1 MVGPSIEGTKLR
13 SNVYRTENADWQE
26 IDVSI
31 ILFYYFKLP
40 LHFRNIDFILE
51 VLIILQH
58 NFKVV
63 TVNGAV
69 LGQRDISIHGQN
81 GEGGLLHVLD
91 RVMFPETK
99 GDIVQTLE
107 SDPEQRFTTL
117 IKALKSTGLNNEI
130 QDYSSE

>member
-1 MVGPSIEGTKLR
+1 M
-13 SNVYRTENADWQE
+13 QC
-26 IDVSI
+26 
-31 ILFYYFKLP
+31 
-40 LHFRNIDFILE
+40 
-51 VLIILQH
+51 

-69 LGQRDISIHGQN
+69 LLQKDISVHNQN

-130 QDYSSE
+130 QDYSSELIIYKYKTQS